1 MPLTEKAYATL
12 NGSYN
17 NIDGGRTCW
26 AFTGKSLKS
35 DGCYLLEYLNDVF
48 ETFFK
53 ELTGGVAAHMELTWE
68 KVNALGQENFKNFI
82 RRYLAKNG
90 IFCTGNDAET
100 DAVEAYEENGLIQG
114 HAYSLLS

>member
-1 MPLTEKAYATL
+1 
-12 NGSYN
+12 
-17 NIDGGRTCW
+17 
-26 AFTGKSLKS
+26 
-35 DGCYLLEYLNDVF
+35 
-48 ETFFK
+48 
-53 ELTGGVAAHMELTWE
+53 MELTWE

-114 HAYSLLS
+114 HAYSLLSIEDVETKNGKKCLVRIRNPHGGTEWNGAWSDHSKEWDNVSYGV

>member
-1 MPLTEKAYATL
+1 
-12 NGSYN
+12 
-17 NIDGGRTCW
+17 
-26 AFTGKSLKS
+26 
-35 DGCYLLEYLNDVF
+35 
-48 ETFFK
+48 
-53 ELTGGVAAHMELTWE
+53 MELTWE

-114 HAYSLLS
+114 HAYSLLSWGFKLYCKLESVILRTKRDL